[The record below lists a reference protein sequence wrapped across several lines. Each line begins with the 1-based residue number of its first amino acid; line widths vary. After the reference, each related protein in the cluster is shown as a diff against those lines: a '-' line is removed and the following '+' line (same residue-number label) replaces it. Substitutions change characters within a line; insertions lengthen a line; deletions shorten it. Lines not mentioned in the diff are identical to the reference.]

1 MLSCVM
7 NEGLSVVTTGS
18 VPCFG
23 GLSYPVAARK
33 ACRHSKF
40 MLFLGWWASWRA
52 GFVLVALYDFYEGLI
67 VF

>member
-1 MLSCVM
+1 VACQAEWCVVVPRSLPPDNFWGGGGTRAMLSCVM

-33 ACRHSKF
+33 ASR
-40 MLFLGWWASWRA
+40 
-52 GFVLVALYDFYEGLI
+52 
-67 VF
+67 